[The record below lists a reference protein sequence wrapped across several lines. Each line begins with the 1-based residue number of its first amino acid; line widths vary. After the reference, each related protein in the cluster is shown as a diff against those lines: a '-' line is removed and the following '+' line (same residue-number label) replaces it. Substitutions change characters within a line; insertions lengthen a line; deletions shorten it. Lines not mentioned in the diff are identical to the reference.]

1 MVKRRKVKASRK
13 EESLR
18 IRVTT
23 AQKERF
29 TAEAE
34 KAGFT
39 LSAWLIGLATKA
51 SG

>member
-34 KAGFT
+34 RRGLT
-39 LSAWLIGLATKA
+39 MSAWLIDLAMKA